1 MCVCVCACHPQV
13 SSQHPYAEQYIGSP
27 HVMTVDYNNSQE
39 FDTAIREIM
48 RTKVRRLLLAV
59 LATVLCFVLVPFPG
73 SARQKAEEVWS
84 VLFPLAFL
92 I

>member
-1 MCVCVCACHPQV
+1 MCVCHLQV
-13 SSQHPYAEQYIGSP
+13 SSQHPYAEQYIGRP

-59 LATVLCFVLVPFPG
+59 LLPGFVFVVVLFPG
-73 SARQKAEEVWS
+73 SAWQKS
-84 VLFPLAFL
+84 GGLVLLLFICNERPAV
-92 I
+92 